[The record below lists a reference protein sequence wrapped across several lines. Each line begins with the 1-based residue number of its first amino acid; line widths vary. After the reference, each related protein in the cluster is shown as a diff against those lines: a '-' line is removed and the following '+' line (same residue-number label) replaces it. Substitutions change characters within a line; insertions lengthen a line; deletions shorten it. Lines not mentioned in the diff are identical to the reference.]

1 MIHFQD
7 HALLLNQ
14 SYQHWFGDYLVDER
28 DPGQVLAALNEDE
41 RVIFS
46 LGLEP
51 EPVFNYGNVKALG
64 LFGFELAEFIQLPGR
79 ETMSQEQATIDQ
91 MLQDEIG
98 RRGFVADYTGLRLNK
113 RGRVWQIEAG
123 KVWQLTDNLGRLHGH
138 AACFS
143 DWNALE
149 R

>member
-14 SYQHWFGDYLVDER
+14 TYQHWFGDYLVNEQ
-28 DPGQVLAALNEDE
+28 DPGNVLAALNEDE

-64 LFGFELAEFIQLPGR
+64 LFGYELAEFIQLPGR
-79 ETMSQEQATIDQ
+79 ATMAPDQATIDQ

-98 RRGFVADYTGLRLNK
+98 KQGYVADYTGVRLDK
-113 RGRVWQIEAG
+113 RGRSWQIEAG
-123 KVWQLTDNLGRLHGH
+123 KIWQLVDNLGRLHGF
-138 AACFS
+138 AGCFT
-143 DWNALE
+143 DWSVHKG
-149 R
+149 